1 MINKVTLSNG
11 NVFATGDITSAK
23 TVKGTTFEV
32 SGNASVDG
40 SVEVGTY
47 VTVNGSSYNMHI
59 ERYTD
64 GELPEMLIPGYAHD
78 LGELTANTDL
88 SQISFPELDTAMTC
102 EIWFS
107 TGATPYSLTLPQGIY
122 IGASASY
129 LEAPR
134 ANSYTRVALRKEG
147 TGNLIVS
154 IAYEYSVQG

>member
-1 MINKVTLSNG
+1 MTNKVTLNNG

-59 ERYTD
+59 ERYTN

-88 SQISFPELDTAMTC
+88 SQISFPELDMAMTC

-107 TGATPYSLTLPQGIY
+107 TGYTPYSLTLPQGIY
-122 IGASASY
+122 IGASRAY
-129 LEAPR
+129 LDAPR
-134 ANSYTRVALRKEG
+134 SNSYTRVALRKEG
-147 TGNLIVS
+147 TGNLVIS

>member
-1 MINKVTLSNG
+1 MANKVTLSNG

-40 SVEVGTY
+40 SVEVGTD
-47 VTVNGSSYNMHI
+47 VTVNGSSYNMLI
-59 ERYTD
+59 DRYTD
-64 GELPEMLIPGYAHD
+64 GELPGTLIPGYAHD

-88 SQISFPELDTAMTC
+88 SQISFPDMDRAMTC

-107 TGATPYSLTLPQGIY
+107 TGSTPYSLTLPQGIY
-122 IGASASY
+122 IGASKAY
-129 LEAPR
+129 LDAPR

-147 TGNLIVS
+147 TGNLVIS

>member
-23 TVKGTTFEV
+23 AVKGTTFEV
-32 SGNASVDG
+32 SGNASVEG

-47 VTVNGSSYNMHI
+47 VTVNGSSYNMFI

-64 GELPEMLIPGYAHD
+64 GELPEMLIPGYVHD
-78 LGELTANTDL
+78 LGELTANVDL
-88 SQISFPELDTAMTC
+88 SQTSFPELDRAMTC

-107 TGATPYSLTLPQGIY
+107 TGSTPYSLTLPQGIY
-122 IGASASY
+122 IGASMAY

-147 TGNLIVS
+147 AGNLIISV
-154 IAYEYSVQG
+154 AYEYSV

>member
-1 MINKVTLSNG
+1 MTNRVTLSNG

-59 ERYTD
+59 ERYIN

-78 LGELTANTDL
+78 LGELTDNTDL
-88 SQISFPELDTAMTC
+88 SQTSFPELDTAMTC

-107 TGATPYSLTLPQGIY
+107 TGSTPYTLTLPQGIY
-122 IGASASY
+122 IGASKAY
-129 LEAPR
+129 LDAPK
-134 ANSYTRVALRKEG
+134 ANSYTRVAVRKEG
-147 TGNLIVS
+147 TGNLVFS